1 MIDFTLILIDGALV
15 GLVVGAVVLTS
26 FRLKPRIWLNDLP
39 SDIRE
44 RAAPMTEQEKRW
56 LKLVGVLVMVTLV
69 GGIALS
75 VMRVSGGNDYL
86 GMLVH
91 AYLVFQVF
99 NLFDFLVLD
108 CGLML
113 VINPENPP
121 IEGTEN
127 AVGYR
132 DFRFHAFKSLK
143 GFILGVP
150 LAGLIAGFVRLL
162 EVSGKW

>member
-1 MIDFTLILIDGALV
+1 MIAFTLILIDGALV

-113 VINPENPP
+113 VINPEIPP

-127 AVGYR
+127 AVGDR